1 MPHEQILA
9 GLGSI
14 TDVEPN
20 QQLAK
25 NSLRFGVQFHYPIFE
40 NSEVCHM
47 ALFPLIFVLIF
58 SQCDKLVSSAYNYAD
73 GTRANCHVSEDPH
86 TFNL

>member
-1 MPHEQILA
+1 MPHEQIPA

-14 TDVEPN
+14 TDVELN

-25 NSLRFGVQFHYPIFE
+25 NSLRFRVQFHYPIFE

-58 SQCDKLVSSAYNYAD
+58 SQCDKLVSSAYNL
-73 GTRANCHVSEDPH
+73 TQMERVLIVTCLKIR
-86 TFNL
+86 TLLI